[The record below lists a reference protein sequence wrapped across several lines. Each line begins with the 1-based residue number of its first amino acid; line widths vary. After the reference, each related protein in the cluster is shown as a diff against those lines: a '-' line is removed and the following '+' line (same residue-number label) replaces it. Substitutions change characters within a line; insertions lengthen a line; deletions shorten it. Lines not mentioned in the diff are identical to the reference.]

1 MKQKK
6 ILFVCKYNRFRSQ
19 IAEQFFKEYNKDK
32 NISAR
37 SAGIFKGLYPLD
49 KTESNSAKEFGIEIK
64 KEPEA
69 ISIEVLRNID
79 VVVIVANDVPK
90 ELFLYE
96 GRYLQEVEKWEIPDN
111 FDGNQDRIKRII
123 RKIELKV
130 RGLIKKLENKK

>member
-1 MKQKK
+1 MKK

-37 SAGIFKGLYPLD
+37 STGIFKGLYPLD

>member
-1 MKQKK
+1 MKK

>member
-1 MKQKK
+1 MK

-123 RKIELKV
+123 RKIELNVKD
-130 RGLIKKLENKK
+130 LIKKLENKK

>member
-1 MKQKK
+1 MK

-19 IAEQFFKEYNKDK
+19 IAEQFFKKYSKDK

-37 SAGIFKGLYPLD
+37 SAGIFKGLYPLN

-96 GRYLQEVEKWEIPDN
+96 GGYLQEVEKWEIPDN

-123 RKIELKV
+123 RKIELNVKD
-130 RGLIKKLENKK
+130 LIKKLENKK

>member
-1 MKQKK
+1 MK

-19 IAEQFFKEYNKDK
+19 IAEQFFKKYSKDK

-37 SAGIFKGLYPLD
+37 SAGIFKGLYPLN

-123 RKIELKV
+123 RKIELNVKD
-130 RGLIKKLENKK
+130 LIKKLENKK

>member
-1 MKQKK
+1 MKK

-123 RKIELKV
+123 RKIELNVKD
-130 RGLIKKLENKK
+130 LIKKLENKK

>member
-1 MKQKK
+1 MK

-19 IAEQFFKEYNKDK
+19 IAEQFFKKYSKDK

-37 SAGIFKGLYPLD
+37 SAGIFKGLYPLN

-96 GRYLQEVEKWEIPDN
+96 GGYLQEVEKWEIPDN

>member
-1 MKQKK
+1 MKK

-19 IAEQFFKEYNKDK
+19 IAEQFFKKYNTNK

-49 KTESNSAKEFGIEIK
+49 KTESNLAKEFGIEIK

-96 GRYLQEVEKWEIPDN
+96 GRYLQEVEKWEIPDD
-111 FDGNQDRIKRII
+111 FDDNEKKIKRII
-123 RKIELKV
+123 RKVELNVKN
-130 RGLIKKLENKK
+130 LIKKLEKEK

>member
-1 MKQKK
+1 MTPKK

-19 IAEQFFKEYNKDK
+19 IAEQFFKKYSKDK

-37 SAGIFKGLYPLD
+37 SAGIFKGLYPLN

-123 RKIELKV
+123 RKIELNVKD
-130 RGLIKKLENKK
+130 LIKKLENKK

>member
-1 MKQKK
+1 MK

-19 IAEQFFKEYNKDK
+19 IAEQFFKKYNKDK

-37 SAGIFKGLYPLD
+37 STGIFKGLYPLD

-123 RKIELKV
+123 RKIELNVKD
-130 RGLIKKLENKK
+130 LIKKLENKK

>member
-1 MKQKK
+1 MK

-37 SAGIFKGLYPLD
+37 SAGIFKGLYPLN

-123 RKIELKV
+123 RKIELNVKD
-130 RGLIKKLENKK
+130 LIKKLENKK